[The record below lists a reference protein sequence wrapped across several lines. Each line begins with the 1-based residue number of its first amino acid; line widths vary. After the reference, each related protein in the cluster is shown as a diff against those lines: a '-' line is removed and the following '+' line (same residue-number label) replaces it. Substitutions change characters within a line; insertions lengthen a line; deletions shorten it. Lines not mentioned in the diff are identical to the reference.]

1 MTQGEIRGGQVRQ
14 FGDVRDAIAFV
25 MEALPE
31 GDRAT
36 ATVQTDEGS
45 LSIDDIERE
54 YRELDKRG
62 S

>member
-1 MTQGEIRGGQVRQ
+1 
-14 FGDVRDAIAFV
+14 